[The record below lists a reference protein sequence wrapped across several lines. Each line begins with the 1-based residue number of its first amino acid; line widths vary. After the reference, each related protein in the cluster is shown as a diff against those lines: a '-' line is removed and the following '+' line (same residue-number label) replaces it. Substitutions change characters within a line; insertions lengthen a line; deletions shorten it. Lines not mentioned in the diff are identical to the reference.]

1 MHEYAT
7 FLLHSFIATP
17 IVTLLT
23 KTFFSSLC
31 SFLHPIANHVL
42 FVHRAL
48 PLLAD
53 ALDEIDAS
61 QITAELTSDS
71 AVQQVTARLLRALT
85 VALPAL
91 SARPI
96 SQFTAQS
103 TTQPTPQPTTQSTTQ
118 PTTQSTPQTNAQ
130 ATEAEAVTEDA
141 LTLKEALL
149 SMHVLNTLGAPSD
162 ELLSTAEQALRRWVA
177 AFKAEASKPSVVRQK
192 PGRELQMLIAEIV
205 RYLLVHSS
213 AYDAM
218 EALMQEVLAVFHFYP
233 LILSSLAESYHHLPD
248 ACRTEAK
255 LVALMTQYA
264 CYLNSPRH
272 TERQSWL
279 RLFLAFQ
286 QCDVGSPI
294 F

>member
-17 IVTLLT
+17 IVPLLT

-103 TTQPTPQPTTQSTTQ
+103 TTQPTTQPTTQSTTQ
-118 PTTQSTPQTNAQ
+118 PTTQP
-130 ATEAEAVTEDA
+130 TEAEAVTEDA

-149 SMHVLNTLGAPSD
+149 SLHVLNTLGAPSD

-192 PGRELQMLIAEIV
+192 PGRELQMLIAEIIQF
-205 RYLLVHSS
+205 LLVHSS

>member
-103 TTQPTPQPTTQSTTQ
+103 TTQPTTQPTTQSTTQ
-118 PTTQSTPQTNAQ
+118 PTTQP
-130 ATEAEAVTEDA
+130 TEAEAVTDET

-294 F
+294 FDDV

>member
-1 MHEYAT
+1 M
-7 FLLHSFIATP
+7 
-17 IVTLLT
+17 
-23 KTFFSSLC
+23 
-31 SFLHPIANHVL
+31 
-42 FVHRAL
+42 
-48 PLLAD
+48 
-53 ALDEIDAS
+53 
-61 QITAELTSDS
+61 
-71 AVQQVTARLLRALT
+71 
-85 VALPAL
+85 
-91 SARPI
+91 
-96 SQFTAQS
+96 
-103 TTQPTPQPTTQSTTQ
+103 
-118 PTTQSTPQTNAQ
+118 
-130 ATEAEAVTEDA
+130 TEDA

-192 PGRELQMLIAEIV
+192 PRRELQMLIAEIV